1 MGGAVRQ
8 LFRLTAAT
16 LLAVCFLFQ
25 PRTGEAAI
33 RIGLLPAADTLLL
46 IVAKEEGLF
55 AARNLDVELV
65 PFMSSL
71 EQGTALLAGRLDG
84 TFTDIVR
91 VLLLNDAGADQKIV
105 ATTFHT
111 SPGNRY
117 FGLAV
122 SPRSRRTSLANTSP
136 AMETGISTATI
147 IEYVY
152 ERMLLTQGLDP
163 NLFRPVSLDKIPI
176 RLQMLLS
183 GKLEAAI
190 LPEPHLSLA
199 ERRGAK
205 VLWDDGELNAALAVV
220 ALNAEILG
228 GPGGAAVPEA
238 LRDALTEA
246 ARRINADPAKYR
258 ALMVEKK
265 LLPSALADDYRMMSF
280 DMRIVPKTLPSPEH
294 LQDYSDWMREHG
306 LLKRPP
312 ALSDLLR

>member
-1 MGGAVRQ
+1 MRRLSQ
-8 LFRLTAAT
+8 LTAAM
-16 LLAVCFLFQ
+16 LLAVFFLVQ
-25 PRTGEAAI
+25 PRSGEAAI

-91 VLLLNDAGADQKIV
+91 VLLLNEAGADQKIV
-105 ATTFHT
+105 ATTFHA
-111 SPGNRY
+111 SPGRRY

-122 SPRSRRTSLANTSP
+122 SPRSRRTSLADSP
-136 AMETGISTATI
+136 ALEAGISTSTI

-152 ERMLLTQGLDP
+152 ERMLLEQGLDP
-163 NLFRPVSLDKIPI
+163 ERFRPVSLDKIPI

-183 GKLEAAI
+183 GKLESAI

-199 ERRGAK
+199 ERRGAR
-205 VLWDDGELNAALAVV
+205 VLWDDGKLNTALAVV
-220 ALNAEILG
+220 ALNTAILE

-238 LRDALTEA
+238 LRDALAEA

-258 ALMVEKK
+258 AVMVEKK
-265 LLPSALADDYRMMSF
+265 LLPSALADDYRMISF
-280 DMRIVPKTLPSPEH
+280 DMRFVPKVLPGPDQ

-312 ALSDLLR
+312 DLSDLLR

>member
-1 MGGAVRQ
+1 MAGA
-8 LFRLTAAT
+8 
-16 LLAVCFLFQ
+16 LLAACLLVQ
-25 PRTGEAAI
+25 PRLGEAAI

-55 AARNLDVELV
+55 AARNLDIELV

-84 TFTDIVR
+84 TFTDIIR
-91 VLLLNDAGADQKIV
+91 VLLLNEAGADQKIV
-105 ATTFHT
+105 ATTFHA
-111 SPGNRY
+111 SPGHRY

-122 SPRSRRTSLANTSP
+122 SPQSKRTTLADTA
-136 AMETGISTATI
+136 AMEVGISTATI

-152 ERMLLTQGLDP
+152 ERMLRERGLDL
-163 NLFRPVSLDKIPI
+163 NHMRPVSLDKIPI

-199 ERRGAK
+199 ERRGAR
-205 VLWDDGELNAALAVV
+205 VLWDDGALNTALAVV
-220 ALNAEILG
+220 ALNTSVLD
-228 GPGGAAVPEA
+228 GPNGAAVPEA
-238 LRDALTEA
+238 IRDALAEA
-246 ARRINADPAKYR
+246 AQRINADPIKYR

-265 LLPSALADDYRMMSF
+265 LLPTALADEYSMMSF
-280 DMRIVPKTLPSPEH
+280 DLRFVPKALPDSDQ
-294 LQDYSDWMREHG
+294 LQDYVTWMRQHE

-312 ALSDLLR
+312 ELADLLR